1 MPVIGYLNSRSR
13 DTDTPF
19 LAAFHRGLNE
29 TGYVEGQNVAI
40 EYRWADGQYD
50 RLPVLATDLVR
61 RRVTVMAATSTPAA
75 LAAKAAT
82 SAIPIVFTT
91 AADPIAVGLVDSLSR
106 PSGNVTGVNS
116 YLSDLGAKRLE
127 LLRQLVPNDAV
138 IGMLV
143 NPNYPDA
150 ESQAK
155 DVKEAARTL
164 GQQVHVVN
172 ADSEGDL
179 NRAFATFIELKADAL
194 LVSLDAFF
202 LSRREQLVALA
213 ARHKIP
219 VMYFARD
226 FVLAGGLM
234 SYGSDLADSYRQAG
248 VYTGRILKGAKPVDL
263 PVLQP
268 TKFELSI
275 NTTTA
280 KSLGLSIP
288 DRLLALADEVIE

>member
-1 MPVIGYLNSRSR
+1 MLRACPRSPGAPRGPMQAGYPIVKSPVSFAATGQPMVLVPMQRREFIALLGGAAVAPSLLWPRAARAQQPAMPVVGYLNSRSR

-106 PSGNVTGVNS
+106 PSGNATGVNI

-127 LLRQLVPNDAV
+127 LLRELIPNAAV

-143 NPNYPDA
+143 NPDFPDA
-150 ESQAK
+150 ESQSK
-155 DVKEAARTL
+155 DVK
-164 GQQVHVVN
+164 
-172 ADSEGDL
+172 
-179 NRAFATFIELKADAL
+179 
-194 LVSLDAFF
+194 
-202 LSRREQLVALA
+202 
-213 ARHKIP
+213 
-219 VMYFARD
+219 
-226 FVLAGGLM
+226 
-234 SYGSDLADSYRQAG
+234 
-248 VYTGRILKGAKPVDL
+248 
-263 PVLQP
+263 
-268 TKFELSI
+268 
-275 NTTTA
+275 
-280 KSLGLSIP
+280 
-288 DRLLALADEVIE
+288 